1 MELLLTQADLAAMP
15 GRLRRDLFLYLGGAV
30 ASGEIAEADS
40 TTSLTREE
48 GIGLLRQVSFHQS
61 GAHLRVLLE
70 RMAFAEQAKPLSKKR
85 LLEIVKEDSIHLG
98 RYIASLNRMT
108 GKIVGHPGAKLC
120 RYDKATE
127 TYAVHVATRNMLRE
141 LLTTMKASG
150 TQEEPLWE

>member
-70 RMAFAEQAKPLSKKR
+70 QMAFAEPAKPLSKKR
-85 LLEIVKEDSIHLG
+85 LLEIVK
-98 RYIASLNRMT
+98 
-108 GKIVGHPGAKLC
+108 KIPFISA
-120 RYDKATE
+120 DI
-127 TYAVHVATRNMLRE
+127 
-141 LLTTMKASG
+141 
-150 TQEEPLWE
+150 